1 MPRYLTPARVC
12 LLALI
17 HIYQSRQTSSES
29 SLDVLDFI
37 AQHVVTSPEGD
48 DIDDIEHIAIA
59 QSRLSTFTAKLHQW
73 ASEVP
78 GRSVNDVLL
87 QFLWA
92 INGIDALNEL
102 FTTLRASV
110 ASTSGI
116 TTEGR
121 RLTPASPL
129 GQFVRRCY
137 VEYTRLPFAD
147 VQNLWNVFV
156 DYRAPSY
163 DDWAGRN
170 PHAAMA
176 LENDKSPWENSATLR
191 RMRDAD
197 INEHACV
204 SALDTENLLGFA
216 VHQLQKLGTR
226 VPTDV
231 RSRLQTWIREQCEPG
246 SQPLQYFMAFFENWR
261 AGQYTMALESL
272 HQYFDYSLAA
282 RTGSD
287 TMRVFYQYAL
297 LHLSVL
303 HADFECWSESIDAM
317 NECIATGWSMT
328 SSNTASHTFANVR

>member
-1 MPRYLTPARVC
+1 MPRYLTPARIC

-17 HIYQSRQTSSES
+17 HIYQSRQTASES

-37 AQHVVTSPEGD
+37 AQHVISSPEGED
-48 DIDDIEHIAIA
+48 VHNIETIAIA
-59 QSRLSTFTAKLHQW
+59 QSNITILTFKLQRW

-78 GRSVNDVLL
+78 GRSVHDVLL

-116 TTEGR
+116 TTAGR

-163 DDWAGRN
+163 DAWSSKNAQ
-170 PHAAMA
+170 AAAA
-176 LENDKSPWENSATLR
+176 LEGEQSPLGKSALVR
-191 RMRDAD
+191 RGRDAETT
-197 INEHACV
+197 EHASV
-204 SALDTENLLGFA
+204 SALDAENLLGFA

-226 VPTDV
+226 VPLEV
-231 RSRLQTWIREQCEPG
+231 RNRLQIWIREQCEPG
-246 SQPLQYFMAFFENWR
+246 TQPLQYFMAFFENWR

-282 RTGSD
+282 RTAND

-317 NECIATGWSMT
+317 NECIATGRSLQ
-328 SSNTASHTFANVR
+328 HKVECLRIH